1 MQSYPKTC
9 VVVPTFNEKD
19 NIGPLVEALGGLGIP
34 SLSVLFVDDS
44 SPDGT
49 AVEIK
54 KEAESHRW
62 VNLLLRTGKRG
73 FSSACQDGLRE
84 AITRLDP
91 SILISMDAD
100 MQHPPSAIPSLIEAV
115 ERGAD
120 VAVASRY
127 VEGGGVEGWSFSRR
141 IVSSVANGYARV
153 LLGLKVKDCT
163 SGFKAFDR
171 RAAEKITS
179 AKLRTKRF
187 EYQIETLN
195 ILKGFNVVEVP
206 YRFVTRKAGQSKLRF
221 WDLPRFFFAIA
232 ALKLR

>member
-1 MQSYPKTC
+1 MQSYPRTC
-9 VVVPTFNEKD
+9 IVVPTYNEKD
-19 NIGPLVEALGGLGIP
+19 NIGPLVEALDGLRIP
-34 SLSVLFVDDS
+34 SLSLLFVDDS

-49 AVEIK
+49 ASEIK
-54 KEAESHRW
+54 REAASHQW

-73 FSSACQDGLRE
+73 FSSACQDGLRD
-84 AITRLDP
+84 AISRLDP
-91 SILISMDAD
+91 LVLISMDAD
-100 MQHPPSAIPSLIEAV
+100 MQHPPSAIPSLIEAI

-153 LLGLKVKDCT
+153 LLGIRVKDCT

-171 RAAEKITS
+171 RAAEKIAS
-179 AKLRTKRF
+179 ANLRTKRF

-195 ILKGFNVVEVP
+195 LLKGFKVVEVP
-206 YRFVTRKAGQSKLRF
+206 YTFVTRKAGQSKLGF

-232 ALKLR
+232 AMKLG